1 MIDFDKI
8 LSLLT
13 YGWTNEPSHVVVP
26 WLKFFIF
33 LPMGGWTN
41 QVTHMCLGT
50 KFKSYVWVEG

>member
-26 WLKFFIF
+26 WLKFSIF
-33 LPMGGWTN
+33 LPTGGWTN

-50 KFKSYVWVEG
+50 KFKSYVRVKG